1 MACFAGGCWELG
13 DNMSHCHDDWIWMV
27 QQQDMGHKLVSVAH
41 CFILSNICPTI
52 DMSYFSGG
60 AEFLPSTVF
69 GVSRGGLRYQKLLGF
84 EYKDI
89 RYTKDE

>member
-1 MACFAGGCWELG
+1 
-13 DNMSHCHDDWIWMV
+13 MSNKTRFVWKL
-27 QQQDMGHKLVSVAH
+27 MGKILRSKHNIYS
-41 CFILSNICPTI
+41 FILLNICPTI

-69 GVSRGGLRYQKLLGF
+69 GVSRGGPRYQKLLGF